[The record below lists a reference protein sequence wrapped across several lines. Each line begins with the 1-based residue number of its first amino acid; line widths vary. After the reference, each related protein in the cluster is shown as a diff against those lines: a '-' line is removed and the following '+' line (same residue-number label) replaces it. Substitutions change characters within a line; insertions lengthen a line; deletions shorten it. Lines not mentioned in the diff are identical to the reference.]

1 MIVEPLGQI
10 LIEAG
15 AIDERQ
21 LAHALDMQQGTE
33 RRIGELLAELGYVE
47 PIQVAQALAR
57 QFSIP
62 FYALDEEFKLER
74 DEIHLI
80 PESIAR
86 RYCLIPH
93 CNGDDEVLT
102 VIMGNPIDLE
112 AIDAVQRLTGRPV
125 RKAVSTVEMIGAV
138 IDRFYRE
145 DAHIERNL
153 REIIE
158 LEALQRD
165 PDEER
170 AEVDL
175 EQLRVFANDAPVVR
189 FVNLILMEA
198 VRDNSSDIHFEPGER
213 TVSVRLRTDGILREV
228 PPPPK
233 SLYPAVVTRIKIL
246 AKMDIAE
253 RRLPLDGRFRFRAHG
268 HRIDVRVSS
277 LPEVHGEKLVLRLL
291 DQDSM
296 KLDLR
301 EIGFEPALLSRFQRI
316 LESPNGIVLL
326 TGPTG
331 SGKTTTLYSALNYLR
346 CPEKNIQTVEDPVE
360 YQLPGINQMQTKPT
374 IGLDFANALRAI
386 VRQDPD
392 IILIGEI
399 RDLDTAQIAM
409 RASLTGHLVLST
421 LHTNDAPAAFSRLRD
436 IGIPPYLI
444 AATLRLVI
452 AQRLVR
458 RICRHCRRETPAPAA
473 HLETLRAVCGN
484 VDGWTF
490 HAGAGCRHCGNTG
503 YRGRMS
509 LFEFLEVTPSIASLV
524 AEGASETVLRERAEA
539 LGMQNLGQYGLDQV
553 RQGLTTTEEVLSVWQ
568 APGVEIESA

>member
-1 MIVEPLGQI
+1 MIVEPLGKI
-10 LIEAG
+10 LIDAG
-15 AIDERQ
+15 VIDEPQ
-21 LAHALDMQQGTE
+21 LAHALDLQQGTN
-33 RRIGELLAELGYVE
+33 RRIGDLLTELGYAE
-47 PIQVAQALAR
+47 PIHIAQALAR
-57 QFSIP
+57 QFNIP
-62 FYALDEEFKLER
+62 FFELDEDFKLER
-74 DEIHLI
+74 DEIRLI
-80 PESIAR
+80 PESLAR

-93 CNGDDEVLT
+93 CNGEDEGVT

-112 AIDAVQRLTGRPV
+112 AIDTVQRLTGRQV
-125 RKAVSTVEMIGAV
+125 HKAVSTEGMIGAV

-158 LEALQRD
+158 LEASQREA
-165 PDEER
+165 DEDHGET
-170 AEVDL
+170 DL

-198 VRDNSSDIHFEPGER
+198 VRDSSSDIHFEPGER

-291 DQDSM
+291 DQDNV
-296 KLDLR
+296 KLDLGA
-301 EIGFEPALLSRFQRI
+301 IGFEPALLSRFQRI
-316 LESPNGIVLL
+316 LKSPNGIVLL

-360 YQLPGINQMQTKPT
+360 YQLPGINQMQIKPA

-392 IILIGEI
+392 ILLIGEI

-421 LHTNDAPAAFSRLRD
+421 LHTNDAPSAFSRLQD
-436 IGIPPYLI
+436 IGIPPYLV

-458 RICRHCRRETPAPAA
+458 RICPHCRRTVSAAPA
-473 HLETLRAVCGN
+473 HLETLRSVRGD
-484 VDGWTF
+484 VDDWTF
-490 HAGAGCRHCGNTG
+490 QAGAGCRQCGDTG
-503 YRGRMS
+503 YRGRMGI
-509 LFEFLEVTPSIASLV
+509 FEFLEVTPSISRLV
-524 AEGASETVLRERAEA
+524 AEGAPESALRERAES
-539 LGMQNLGQYGLDQV
+539 LGMQNLGQYGLDKV
-553 RQGLTTTEEVLSVWQ
+553 RQGETTVDEVLAVWQ
-568 APGVEIESA
+568 TTGAEVEH